1 MPLTPEQIADFKVLF
16 QECLADIVQNDAF
29 IQKVAAA
36 IAKTIDQ
43 KIDVALKTYSAKWEM
58 LEKENRMLVN
68 KLDQLEQYTR
78 RNSLRIFGVSE
89 QKDENLEDKVV
100 NICKQKLNVD
110 LTSCCIDRIHRIGPN
125 KTNRNNGRG
134 ILLKFASYKSKLI
147 LLKNRNNGRG
157 ILLKF
162 ASYKSKLILLK
173 NRHKLRGTNIIIA
186 EDLTKTRYDLY
197 RSAQRKHGKKN
208 TFISDGVVFV
218 KVGDTRLMFIL
229 VVI

>member
-1 MPLTPEQIADFKVLF
+1 MLLTLEQIADFKVLF

-78 RNSLRIFGVSE
+78 RNSLRIFGVAE
-89 QKDENLEDKVV
+89 EKDENLEDKVV

-125 KTNRNNGRG
+125 KT
-134 ILLKFASYKSKLI
+134 
-147 LLKNRNNGRG
+147 NRNNGRG

-218 KVGDTRLMFIL
+218 KVGDTRLKINSL
-229 VVI
+229 DELEHVK